1 MKPRGSPGRMLGVA
15 VLCVLCAGVTASALD
30 VEIAYRTRSDS
41 QQGFFPYGHQST
53 QLSYDPPKGEWK
65 LPDTLTGKP
74 LYGTIEFGDRAHLLV
89 FDRENESDD
98 FYNRFRFDG
107 NGNRDL
113 TDDPVHTAESGQS
126 DRRRFLSIERVAAT
140 VMLQGKE
147 LPYLFGVQFHAYNQN
162 ADSELDLRYV
172 NFYISSH
179 SAYRGTFTL
188 DGAAYDVWLGDGN
201 ANGRFDDAFKPLPN
215 RTEGPIYAVGDALFL
230 GRAGEAI
237 GYSHSQSLGRY
248 LVIGKHVFESEVD
261 IPGGVMRLTPV
272 DGPHATLSFPAEL
285 ASLQVY
291 QPDTNAVVTILPDG
305 KSAPVP
311 PGKYRLLRYRLQRE
325 DAGDALWE
333 VVSAGSVDGPL
344 VQAVAGKPGTLPLGE
359 PFAPKVTVQYHGV
372 RNNKPQ
378 ARLDLS
384 IKGSGNEIVSDLRLV
399 NGKSKVRLSSNDSN
413 RPAEPTYRIV
423 NTEGEVVASGRFEYG

>member
-1 MKPRGSPGRMLGVA
+1 MNPRGSPGRRLGVLVCFA
-15 VLCVLCAGVTASALD
+15 LCAAGAAGALD

-41 QQGFFPYGHQST
+41 QQGFFPYGHQSAP
-53 QLSYDPPKGEWK
+53 LSYDPPKGEWK

-74 LYGTIEFGDRAHLLV
+74 LYGAIEFGDRTHLMVL
-89 FDRENESDD
+89 DRENESDD
-98 FYNRFRFDG
+98 FYTRLRFDG
-107 NGNRDL
+107 NGNRDV
-113 TDDPVHTAESGQS
+113 TDDPVHTAQSRQS
-126 DRRRFLSIERVAAT
+126 DRNRFLNVERIAAT

-201 ANGRFDDAFKPLPN
+201 ANGRFDDVFKPLPN
-215 RTEGPIYAVGDALFL
+215 RTEGPIYGMADSLFL
-230 GRAGEAI
+230 ARANEEV
-237 GYSHSQSLGRY
+237 GYSHSQSLGRH
-248 LVIGKHVFESEVD
+248 LVIGKHVFESEID

-285 ASLQVY
+285 VSLQVY
-291 QPDTNAVVTILPDG
+291 QPDTNAVVTILPEG

-311 PGKYRLLRYRLQRE
+311 PGAYRLLRYRLQGE

-344 VQAVAGKPGTLPLGE
+344 VQAVAGAPGKIPLGE
-359 PFAPKVTVQYHGV
+359 PFAPKVTVQYYGV

-378 ARLDLS
+378 ARLEFRVN
-384 IKGSGNEIVSDLRLV
+384 GSGNEIVSDLRVV
-399 NGKSKVRLSSNDSN
+399 NGKSKVKLSSSDSN